1 MRFENFIH
9 VSRMFRIMKSS
20 CFLLSLACCLFCS
33 AFVAC
38 VSAQTPS
45 TSQGQTSARS
55 GTNKSRAA
63 NADSQ
68 PANNQEQASQDE
80 DVIRINTDLTNLLF
94 TATDKQNHFI
104 TSLRAEDI
112 RVLEDGVPQKISSF
126 ERETDRLLSIAILID
141 VSASEEQTLPDEKA
155 AARSFVEKIVRSR
168 KDEVALIA
176 FTGDAF
182 LEQPLTGNVISI
194 YQAFERVDVAL
205 PEYLGSG
212 KKISGLPSGPGI
224 GVPREGSTAI
234 WDAIAVTAHEILAP
248 SGDKKRRAII
258 LLTDGQDTS
267 SRLKR
272 STAIDEAIRDETVI
286 YAIGIGD
293 SKHFEGVDKDAL
305 RTLSERT
312 GGRAFFPKKGA
323 GLEAAFEQIEQ
334 ELRSQYLVTYSSSNK
349 KRDGAYR
356 KLSLEI
362 VNPELRTE
370 ELRLTYRPG
379 YFAKGKS
386 K

>member
-1 MRFENFIH
+1 M
-9 VSRMFRIMKSS
+9 
-20 CFLLSLACCLFCS
+20 
-33 AFVAC
+33 
-38 VSAQTPS
+38 
-45 TSQGQTSARS
+45 
-55 GTNKSRAA
+55 
-63 NADSQ
+63 
-68 PANNQEQASQDE
+68 
-80 DVIRINTDLTNLLF
+80 IRINTDLTNLLF

-104 TSLRAEDI
+104 TTLREEDI

-126 ERETDRLLSIAILID
+126 ERETDRLLSLAILID
-141 VSASEEQTLPDEKA
+141 VSASEERTLPDEKA
-155 AARSFVEKIVRSR
+155 AARSFIEKIVRSR

-182 LEQPLTGNVISI
+182 LEQPLTGNMINI
-194 YQAFERVDVAL
+194 YQAFERIDVAL

-234 WDAIAVTAHEILAP
+234 WDAIAVTAHEILTP

-272 STAIDEAIRDETVI
+272 STAINEAIRDETVI

-323 GLEAAFEQIEQ
+323 DLEAAFEQIEQ

-356 KLSLEI
+356 KLSLE
-362 VNPELRTE
+362 VANLELHKA
-370 ELRLTYRPG
+370 ELKLTYRPG
-379 YFAKGKS
+379 YFAKGLS
-386 K
+386 KAVE